1 MKKFYFMMALILCAM
16 SATAQNYNL
25 FSASDIDKDGWLWFD
40 TQAKVD
46 KYVGICDEDNYK
58 ADPNGKKIQ
67 MIYADQLPTYP
78 QTTVD
83 PDAIGYGKGGEL
95 KAEGYKKGAI
105 ILPAASAIGATN
117 GGGIL
122 IMMPSCS
129 ELSIN
134 VSCEGKVT
142 CRLLS
147 SADINATFG
156 NYGVR
161 QAYILGFKNF
171 AGAGNTTVKGL
182 ESLTSGNDEIT
193 IKSDK
198 PVYAYFQNTTKGEVY
213 IHGIRVITTTKNE
226 DGGEATPETPG
237 NDYTVKFTAE
247 TSDTEREVNVALSKP
262 GKVSIDW
269 GDGVKKETN
278 IEAAFDGYN
287 QTAITGKVTGEVK
300 IYADNLIYLDCTSRV
315 DGAGLTSID
324 LSKATALEQLF
335 LSGNK
340 LTALDVTKN
349 TALTRLEPQNNQISS
364 LDLTKNTELERLDVT
379 NNLLTSLDISKN
391 TKLDYLKISDNKFE
405 GLLDLSGNPSLKS
418 VYALNM
424 GITEVNLGENKANK
438 PYFTFNNN
446 KLTSFDASKLD
457 NLSNGSL
464 FLIGNQIKSFTMPAG
479 GTIKTLNITKNCM
492 TLETLPIFT
501 SKGYNYAP
509 QADLAVKESY
519 NVKDVIDLSAQTSA
533 ALNTKYA
540 LVKADKTALTEGTD
554 YTVADGKIT
563 VLTQQTAVY
572 VTMTSAAF
580 SKFTGNNI
588 FKTTTFS
595 VADPMGINDINAGSD
610 VKILYNIAGQRINA
624 NYKGI
629 AIGSNGKKYVVK

>member
-1 MKKFYFMMALILCAM
+1 M
-16 SATAQNYNL
+16 
-25 FSASDIDKDGWLWFD
+25 
-40 TQAKVD
+40 
-46 KYVGICDEDNYK
+46 
-58 ADPNGKKIQ
+58 
-67 MIYADQLPTYP
+67 
-78 QTTVD
+78 
-83 PDAIGYGKGGEL
+83 
-95 KAEGYKKGAI
+95 
-105 ILPAASAIGATN
+105 
-117 GGGIL
+117 
-122 IMMPSCS
+122 
-129 ELSIN
+129 
-134 VSCEGKVT
+134 
-142 CRLLS
+142 
-147 SADINATFG
+147 
-156 NYGVR
+156 
-161 QAYILGFKNF
+161 
-171 AGAGNTTVKGL
+171 
-182 ESLTSGNDEIT
+182 
-193 IKSDK
+193 
-198 PVYAYFQNTTKGEVY
+198 
-213 IHGIRVITTTKNE
+213 
-226 DGGEATPETPG
+226 
-237 NDYTVKFTAE
+237 KFTAE
-247 TSDTEREVNVALSKP
+247 TSDTEREVNVALSAP

-278 IEAAFDGYN
+278 IDAAFDGWN

-315 DGAGLTSID
+315 DGAGITSID

-340 LTALDVTKN
+340 LTTLDVTHN
-349 TALTRLEPQNNQISS
+349 TALKKLEPQNNKLTA
-364 LDLTKNTELERLDVT
+364 LDITKNTALERLDVT
-379 NNLLTSLDISKN
+379 NNLITSIDFTKN
-391 TKLDYLKISDNKFE
+391 TKLNYLKISDNKFE
-405 GLLDLSGNPSLKS
+405 GALDLSCNPSLKT

-424 GITEVNLGENKANK
+424 GITEVNLGENKADK
-438 PYFTFNNN
+438 PYFSFNNN

-457 NLSNGSL
+457 NLSNGTL

-479 GTIKTLNITKNCM
+479 GNIKTLNISKNCM

-540 LVKADKTALTEGTD
+540 LVKEDQTALTEGTD

-572 VTMTSAAF
+572 VTMTSDAL
-580 SKFTGNNI
+580 SKLSGSNI

-610 VKILYNIAGQRINA
+610 VKILYNIAGQRVNGA
-624 NYKGI
+624 YKGI

>member
-1 MKKFYFMMALILCAM
+1 MKKLYFMMALILCAM

-46 KYVGICDEDNYK
+46 KYVGTCDEDNYK

-67 MIYADQLPTYP
+67 LVYADQVPTYP

-83 PDAIGYGKGGEL
+83 PDAIGFGKGGEVGT
-95 KAEGYKKGAI
+95 EGYKKGAI
-105 ILPAASAIGATN
+105 ILAPASALLQPN

-134 VSCEGKVT
+134 VSCESKVGMQLCST
-142 CRLLS
+142 T
-147 SADINATFG
+147 DINTVFTNYEVRGAWSPMFG
-156 NYGVR
+156 
-161 QAYILGFKNF
+161 AF
-171 AGAGNTTVKGL
+171 AQAGNTTVKGL
-182 ESLTSGNDEIT
+182 ETKTNGNDNIT

-198 PVYAYFQNTTKGEVY
+198 PVYVYFRNITTKEVY

-226 DGGEATPETPG
+226 EGGEVTPEPG

-247 TSDTEREVNVALSKP
+247 TSDTEREVNVALSAP

-278 IEAAFDGYN
+278 IEAAFDGWN

-300 IYADNLIYLDCTSRV
+300 IYADNLVYLECPSKV

-340 LTALDVTKN
+340 LNTLDVTHN
-349 TALTRLEPQNNQISS
+349 TALKKLEPQNNKLTA
-364 LDLTKNTELERLDVT
+364 LDITKNTALERLDVT
-379 NNLLTSLDISKN
+379 NNLITSIDLTKN
-391 TKLDYLKISDNKFE
+391 TKLNYLKISDNKFE
-405 GLLDLSGNPSLKS
+405 GALDLSGNTSLAS

-424 GITEVNLGENKANK
+424 GITEVNLGENKASK
-438 PYFTFNNN
+438 PYFSFNNN

-457 NLSNGSL
+457 NLSGGSL
-464 FLIGNQIKSFTMPAG
+464 FLLGNQIKSFTMPAG
-479 GTIKTLNITKNCM
+479 GNIKTLNISKNCM

-509 QADLAVKESY
+509 QADLAVNESY

-572 VTMTSAAF
+572 VTMTSDAF
-580 SKFTGNNI
+580 SKFSGNNI

-595 VADPMGINDINAGSD
+595 VADPTGISDINAD
-610 VKILYNIAGQRINA
+610 NEVKILYNIAGQRVNGA
-624 NYKGI
+624 YKGI
-629 AIGSNGKKYVVK
+629 AIGTNGKKYVVK

>member
-1 MKKFYFMMALILCAM
+1 MKKLYFMMALILCAM

-46 KYVGICDEDNYK
+46 KYVGTCDEDNYK

-67 MIYADQLPTYP
+67 LVYADQVPTYP

-83 PDAIGYGKGGEL
+83 PDAIGFGKGGEL
-95 KAEGYKKGAI
+95 GTEGFKKGAI
-105 ILPAASAIGATN
+105 ILPAASAAMQTN

-134 VSCEGKVT
+134 VSCESKVGFQLCST
-142 CRLLS
+142 T
-147 SADINATFG
+147 DISTTFTK
-156 NYGVR
+156 YQVR
-161 QAYILGFKNF
+161 GAWSPMFGAF
-171 AGAGNTTVKGL
+171 ANAGNTTKTGL
-182 ESLTSGNDEIT
+182 ETKTNGNDNIT

-198 PVYAYFQNTTKGEVY
+198 PVYVYFRNITKGEVY
-213 IHGIRVITTTKNE
+213 IHGIKVVTTTKNE
-226 DGGEATPETPG
+226 EGGEVTPEPS

-247 TSDTEREVNVALSKP
+247 TSDTEREVSVALSAP

-278 IEAAFDGYN
+278 IEAAFDGWN

-300 IYADNLIYLDCTSRV
+300 IYADNLVYLECPSKI
-315 DGAGLTSID
+315 DGAGITSID

-340 LTALDVTKN
+340 LTTLDVTHN
-349 TALTRLEPQNNQISS
+349 TALKRLEPQNNKLTA
-364 LDLTKNTELERLDVT
+364 LDITKNTALERLDVT
-379 NNLLTSLDISKN
+379 NNLISSIDFTKN
-391 TKLDYLKISDNKFE
+391 TKLNYLKISDNKFE
-405 GLLDLSGNPSLKS
+405 GALDLSGNTSLKS

-424 GITEVNLGENKANK
+424 GITEVNLGENKADK
-438 PYFTFNNN
+438 PYFSFNNN

-457 NLSNGSL
+457 NLSGGSL

-479 GTIKTLNITKNCM
+479 GNIKTLNISKNCM

-509 QADLAVKESY
+509 QADLAVNESY

-554 YTVADGKIT
+554 YTVAYGKIT

-572 VTMTSAAF
+572 VTMTSDAF
-580 SKFTGNNI
+580 SKFSGNNI

-595 VADPMGINDINAGSD
+595 VADPTGISDINAD
-610 VKILYNIAGQRINA
+610 NEVKIRYNIAGQRVNGA
-624 NYKGI
+624 YKGI
-629 AIGSNGKKYVVK
+629 AIGTNGKKYVVK

>member
-40 TQAKVD
+40 TQAKVE
-46 KYVGICDEDNYK
+46 KYVGICDEENYK

-67 MIYADQLPTYP
+67 MVYADQLPAYP

-83 PDAIGYGKGGEL
+83 SDAIGYGKGGEL
-95 KAEGYKKGAI
+95 GTEGYKKGAI
-105 ILPAASAIGATN
+105 ILAPASALLQPN

-134 VSCEGKVT
+134 VSCESKVGMQLCST
-142 CRLLS
+142 T
-147 SADINATFG
+147 DINTVFTNYEVRGGWSAMFG
-156 NYGVR
+156 
-161 QAYILGFKNF
+161 AF
-171 AGAGNTTVKGL
+171 AQAGNSTVKGL
-182 ESLTSGNDEIT
+182 ETKTNGNDNIT

-198 PVYAYFQNTTKGEVY
+198 PVYVYFRNNTTKEVY

-226 DGGEATPETPG
+226 EGGEATPETPG

-269 GDGVKKETN
+269 GDGVKKETE
-278 IEAAFDGYN
+278 ITAAFDGYN

-379 NNLLTSLDISKN
+379 NNLLTSLGLSKN
-391 TKLDYLKISDNKFE
+391 SKLNYLKISDNKFE
-405 GLLDLSGNPSLKS
+405 GLLDLSGNPSLKT
-418 VYALNM
+418 VYAINM
-424 GITEVNLGENKANK
+424 GITEVNLGENKADK
-438 PYFTFNNN
+438 PYFSFNNN

-479 GTIKTLNITKNCM
+479 GNIKTLNITKNCM

>member
-40 TQAKVD
+40 TQAKVE
-46 KYVGICDEDNYK
+46 KYVGICDEENYK

-67 MIYADQLPTYP
+67 MIYADQVPTYP

-479 GTIKTLNITKNCM
+479 GNIKTLNITKNCM

-540 LVKADKTALTEGTD
+540 LVKADNTALTEGTD

>member
-40 TQAKVD
+40 TQAKVE
-46 KYVGICDEDNYK
+46 KYVGICDEENYK

-67 MIYADQLPTYP
+67 MIYADQVPAYP

-198 PVYAYFQNTTKGEVY
+198 PVYAYFQNTTKGDVY

-278 IEAAFDGYN
+278 IEAAFDGWN

-464 FLIGNQIKSFTMPAG
+464 FLINNQIKSFTMPAG

-540 LVKADKTALTEGTD
+540 LVKADNTALTEGTD

>member
-46 KYVGICDEDNYK
+46 KYVGTCDEDNYK

-67 MIYADQLPTYP
+67 MIYANQVPAYP
-78 QTTVD
+78 PTTVD

-105 ILPAASAIGATN
+105 ILAPASAIGATN

-134 VSCEGKVT
+134 VSCEGMVN

-147 SADINATFG
+147 SADVNTAFG
-156 NYGVR
+156 DYGVR
-161 QAYILGFKNF
+161 QVYLAPFKKF
-171 AGAGNTTVKGL
+171 AGAGNTSVKGL
-182 ESLTSGNDEIT
+182 ETKTNGNDNIT

-198 PVYAYFQNTTKGEVY
+198 PVYAYFENNTKGDVY

-391 TKLDYLKISDNKFE
+391 SKLDYLKISDNKFE

-424 GITEVNLGENKANK
+424 GITEVNLGENKADK

>member
-1 MKKFYFMMALILCAM
+1 MKKLYFMMALILCAM

-46 KYVGICDEDNYK
+46 KYVGTCDEDNYK

-67 MIYADQLPTYP
+67 MIYADQVPAYP
-78 QTTVD
+78 PTTVD
-83 PDAIGYGKGGEL
+83 PDAIGFGKGGEL

-105 ILPAASAIGATN
+105 ILAPASAIGATN

-182 ESLTSGNDEIT
+182 ETLTNGNDQIT

-226 DGGEATPETPG
+226 EGGEATPETPG
-237 NDYTVKFTAE
+237 NDYTVKFSAE

-278 IEAAFDGYN
+278 IEAAFDGWN

-300 IYADNLIYLDCTSRV
+300 IYADNLVYLECPSKV
-315 DGAGLTSID
+315 NGAGITSID

-340 LTALDVTKN
+340 LTTLDVTHN
-349 TALTRLEPQNNQISS
+349 TALKRLEPQNNKLTA
-364 LDLTKNTELERLDVT
+364 LDITKNTALERLDVT
-379 NNLLTSLDISKN
+379 NNLITSIDLTKN
-391 TKLDYLKISDNKFE
+391 TELNYLKISDNKFE
-405 GLLDLSGNPSLKS
+405 GALDLSGNTSLAS

-438 PYFTFNNN
+438 PYFSFNNN

-464 FLIGNQIKSFTMPAG
+464 FLINNQIKSFTMPAG

-492 TLETLPIFT
+492 TLETLPIFS

-572 VTMTSAAF
+572 VTMTSDAL
-580 SKFTGNNI
+580 SKFSGSNI

-595 VADPMGINDINAGSD
+595 VADPTGISDINAD
-610 VKILYNIAGQRINA
+610 NEVKIRYNIAGQRVNGV
-624 NYKGI
+624 YKGI
-629 AIGSNGKKYVVK
+629 AIGTNGKKYVVK

>member
-40 TQAKVD
+40 TQAKVE
-46 KYVGICDEDNYK
+46 KYVGICDEENYK

-67 MIYADQLPTYP
+67 MIYADQVPAYP

-156 NYGVR
+156 KYGVR

-349 TALTRLEPQNNQISS
+349 TALKRLEPQNNQISS

-464 FLIGNQIKSFTMPAG
+464 FLINNQIKSFTMPAG

-533 ALNTKYA
+533 ALDTKYA
-540 LVKADKTALTEGTD
+540 LVKADNTALTEGTD

-563 VLTQQTAVY
+563 VLTQQTDVY

>member
-1 MKKFYFMMALILCAM
+1 MKKLYFMMALILCAM

-40 TQAKVD
+40 TEAKVD
-46 KYVGICDEDNYK
+46 KYVGFCDEDNYK
-58 ADPNGKKIQ
+58 ADPKGKKIQ
-67 MIYADQLPTYP
+67 LVYADQVPTYP

-83 PDAIGYGKGGEL
+83 PDAIGFGKGGEL
-95 KAEGYKKGAI
+95 GTEGYKKGAI
-105 ILPAASAIGATN
+105 ILPAASAPMQPN

-134 VSCEGKVT
+134 VSCESKVGFQLCST
-142 CRLLS
+142 T
-147 SADINATFG
+147 DISTTFTD
-156 NYGVR
+156 YQVR
-161 QAYILGFKNF
+161 GAWSPMFGAF
-171 AGAGNTTVKGL
+171 ANAGNTTKTGL
-182 ESLTSGNDEIT
+182 ETKTNGNDNIT

-198 PVYAYFQNTTKGEVY
+198 PVYVYFRNITKGEVY
-213 IHGIRVITTTKNE
+213 IHGIKVVTTTKNE
-226 DGGEATPETPG
+226 EGGEVTPEPS

-247 TSDTEREVNVALSKP
+247 TSDIEREVNVALSAP

-278 IEAAFDGYN
+278 IEAAFDGWN

-300 IYADNLIYLDCTSRV
+300 IYADNLVYLECPSKV
-315 DGAGLTSID
+315 DGAGITSID

-340 LTALDVTKN
+340 LTTLDVTHN
-349 TALTRLEPQNNQISS
+349 TALKRLEPQNNKLTA
-364 LDLTKNTELERLDVT
+364 LDITKNTALERLDVT
-379 NNLLTSLDISKN
+379 NNLITSIDLTKN
-391 TKLDYLKISDNKFE
+391 TKLNYLKISDNKFE
-405 GLLDLSGNPSLKS
+405 GALDLSGNTSLAS

-438 PYFTFNNN
+438 PYFSFNNN

-457 NLSNGSL
+457 NLSGGLL

-479 GTIKTLNITKNCM
+479 GNIKTLNISKNCM

-509 QADLAVKESY
+509 QADLAVNESY

-572 VTMTSAAF
+572 VTMTSDAF
-580 SKFTGNNI
+580 SKFSGNNI

-595 VADPMGINDINAGSD
+595 VADPTGISDINAD
-610 VKILYNIAGQRINA
+610 NEVKIRYNIAGQRVNGA
-624 NYKGI
+624 YKGI
-629 AIGSNGKKYVVK
+629 AIGTNGKKYVVK

>member
-1 MKKFYFMMALILCAM
+1 MKKLYFMMALILCAM

-46 KYVGICDEDNYK
+46 KYVGTCDEENYK

-67 MIYADQLPTYP
+67 LVYADQLPNYP

-83 PDAIGYGKGGEL
+83 SEAIGFGKGGEL
-95 KAEGYKKGAI
+95 GTEGFKKGAI
-105 ILPAASAIGATN
+105 ILPAASAAMQTN

-134 VSCEGKVT
+134 VSCESKVGFQLCST
-142 CRLLS
+142 T
-147 SADINATFG
+147 DISTTFTK
-156 NYGVR
+156 YQVR
-161 QAYILGFKNF
+161 GAWSPMFGAF
-171 AGAGNTTVKGL
+171 ANAGNTTKTGL
-182 ESLTSGNDEIT
+182 ETKTNGNDNIT

-198 PVYAYFQNTTKGEVY
+198 PVYVYFRNITKSEVY
-213 IHGIRVITTTKNE
+213 IHGIKVVTTTKNE
-226 DGGEATPETPG
+226 EGGEVTPEPS

-247 TSDTEREVNVALSKP
+247 TSDTEREVSVALSAP

-278 IEAAFDGYN
+278 IEAAFDGWN

-300 IYADNLIYLDCTSRV
+300 IYADNLVYLECPSKI
-315 DGAGLTSID
+315 DGAGITSID

-340 LTALDVTKN
+340 LTTLDVTHN
-349 TALTRLEPQNNQISS
+349 TALKKLEPQNNKLTA
-364 LDLTKNTELERLDVT
+364 LDITKNTALERLDVT
-379 NNLLTSLDISKN
+379 NNLISSIDFTKN
-391 TKLDYLKISDNKFE
+391 TKLYYLKISDNKFE
-405 GLLDLSGNPSLKS
+405 GALDLSGNTSLAN

-424 GITEVNLGENKANK
+424 GITEVNLGENKADK
-438 PYFTFNNN
+438 PYFSFNNN

-457 NLSNGSL
+457 NLSGGSL

-479 GTIKTLNITKNCM
+479 GNIKTLNISKNCM

-509 QADLAVKESY
+509 QADLAVNESY

-572 VTMTSAAF
+572 VTMTSDAF
-580 SKFTGNNI
+580 SKFSGNNI

-595 VADPMGINDINAGSD
+595 VADPTGISDINAYNE
-610 VKILYNIAGQRINA
+610 VKIRYNIAGQRVNGA
-624 NYKGI
+624 YNGI
-629 AIGSNGKKYVVK
+629 AIGTNGKKYVVK

>member
-40 TQAKVD
+40 TQAKVE
-46 KYVGICDEDNYK
+46 KYVGICDEENYK

-198 PVYAYFQNTTKGEVY
+198 PVYAYFQNTTKGDVY

-226 DGGEATPETPG
+226 DGGEVTPETPG

-364 LDLTKNTELERLDVT
+364 LDVTKNTELERLDVT

-519 NVKDVIDLSAQTSA
+519 NVKDIIDLSAQTSA

-540 LVKADKTALTEGTD
+540 LVKADNTALTEGTD

>member
-1 MKKFYFMMALILCAM
+1 MKKLYFMMALILCAM

-67 MIYADQLPTYP
+67 LVYADQVPTYP

-83 PDAIGYGKGGEL
+83 PDAIGFGKGGEL
-95 KAEGYKKGAI
+95 GTEGFKKGAI
-105 ILPAASAIGATN
+105 ILPAASAAMQTN

-134 VSCEGKVT
+134 VSCESKVGFQLCST
-142 CRLLS
+142 T
-147 SADINATFG
+147 DISTTFTK
-156 NYGVR
+156 YQVR
-161 QAYILGFKNF
+161 GAWSPMFGAF
-171 AGAGNTTVKGL
+171 ANAGNTTKTGL
-182 ESLTSGNDEIT
+182 ETKTNGNDNIT

-198 PVYAYFQNTTKGEVY
+198 PVYVYFRNITKGEVY

-226 DGGEATPETPG
+226 EGGEVTPEPS

-247 TSDTEREVNVALSKP
+247 TSDTEREVNVALSAP

-278 IEAAFDGYN
+278 IEAAFDGWN

-300 IYADNLIYLDCTSRV
+300 IYADNLVYLECPSKI
-315 DGAGLTSID
+315 DGAGITSID

-340 LTALDVTKN
+340 LTTLDVTHN
-349 TALTRLEPQNNQISS
+349 TALKRLEPQNNKLTA
-364 LDLTKNTELERLDVT
+364 LDITKNTALERLDVT
-379 NNLLTSLDISKN
+379 NNLISSIDFTKN
-391 TKLDYLKISDNKFE
+391 TKLYYLKISDNKFE
-405 GLLDLSGNPSLKS
+405 GALDLSGNTSLAN

-424 GITEVNLGENKANK
+424 GITEVNLGENKADK
-438 PYFTFNNN
+438 PYFSFNNN

-457 NLSNGSL
+457 NLSGGSL

-479 GTIKTLNITKNCM
+479 GNIKTLNISKNCM
-492 TLETLPIFT
+492 TLETLPIFS

-509 QADLAVKESY
+509 QADLAVNESY

-563 VLTQQTAVY
+563 LLTQQTAVY
-572 VTMTSAAF
+572 VTMTSDAL
-580 SKFTGNNI
+580 SKFSGNNI

-595 VADPMGINDINAGSD
+595 VADPTGISDINAD
-610 VKILYNIAGQRINA
+610 NEVKIRYNIAGQRVNGA
-624 NYKGI
+624 YKGI
-629 AIGSNGKKYVVK
+629 AIGTNGKKYVVK

>member
-1 MKKFYFMMALILCAM
+1 MKKLYFLMALILCAM

-46 KYVGICDEDNYK
+46 KYVGTCDEENYK

-67 MIYADQLPTYP
+67 LVYADQVPTYP

-83 PDAIGYGKGGEL
+83 PDAIGFGKGGEL
-95 KAEGYKKGAI
+95 GTEGFKKGAI
-105 ILPAASAIGATN
+105 ILPAASAAMQTN

-134 VSCEGKVT
+134 VSCEGKVGFQLCST
-142 CRLLS
+142 T
-147 SADINATFG
+147 DISTTFTK
-156 NYGVR
+156 YQVR
-161 QAYILGFKNF
+161 GAWSPMFGAF
-171 AGAGNTTVKGL
+171 ANAGNTTNTGL
-182 ESLTSGNDEIT
+182 ETKTNGNDNIT

-198 PVYAYFQNTTKGEVY
+198 PVYVYFRNITKGEVY

-226 DGGEATPETPG
+226 EGGEVTPEPS

-247 TSDTEREVNVALSKP
+247 TSDTEREVNVALSAP

-278 IEAAFDGYN
+278 IEAAFDGWN

-300 IYADNLIYLDCTSRV
+300 IYADNLVYLECPSKI
-315 DGAGLTSID
+315 DGAGITSID

-340 LTALDVTKN
+340 LTTLDVTHN
-349 TALTRLEPQNNQISS
+349 TALKRLEPQNNKLTA
-364 LDLTKNTELERLDVT
+364 LDITKNTALERLDVT
-379 NNLLTSLDISKN
+379 NNLISSIDFTKN
-391 TKLDYLKISDNKFE
+391 TKLYYLKISDNKFE
-405 GLLDLSGNPSLKS
+405 GALDLSGNTSLAN

-438 PYFTFNNN
+438 PYFSFNNN

-457 NLSNGSL
+457 NLSGGSL

-479 GTIKTLNITKNCM
+479 GNIKTLNISKNCM

-509 QADLAVKESY
+509 QADLAVNESY

-563 VLTQQTAVY
+563 VLTQQTKVY
-572 VTMTSAAF
+572 VTMTSDAF
-580 SKFTGNNI
+580 SKFSGNNI

-595 VADPMGINDINAGSD
+595 VADPTGISDINAD
-610 VKILYNIAGQRINA
+610 NEVKIRYNIAGQRVNGA
-624 NYKGI
+624 YKGI
-629 AIGSNGKKYVVK
+629 AIGTNGKKYVVK